1 LKIRIFLSALLLF
14 VFTCDRQLVGP
25 LRDNPFDNENE
36 ITSGDPFN
44 LQTKNLSDHIR
55 ISWGYTFETPTPE
68 SYYLYRIDSFGLDA
82 IYTGTDTTFQDNMVQ
97 WDSTYSYYVTAKIN
111 NKESPPPE
119 VTELPEVIRRIY
131 VGEGMGYTNIGN
143 ALEIVDSGNVVY
155 VMPGTYTES
164 IDFKGKKFKL
174 FCSGEAGSCIIDGDG
189 NGTVVTFSGGEDS
202 SSVLDG
208 FTITGGNNNDVYD
221 GGGMTIRTGSDPQ
234 IHNCTFTNN
243 SADFG
248 GGVFVRQKAKPKFI
262 GCNFETNTSTEDG
275 GAIFCDRDSQPV
287 IENCI
292 FSGNSSNTGDGGAI
306 AVDDASPI
314 ITNCT
319 FSGNFAAEGSG
330 GALSLSDLRDM
341 TINNSQFTSNTA
353 KKGGAVYIYD
363 AKDVQFTQC
372 SFESNSADFGGG
384 IYIDDSGMTP
394 VPVSFT
400 NCILW
405 QNSAYGGG
413 GIYSDESVVTVTYC
427 TLSGNSATQNEGGG
441 LYCKNS
447 SDAAIINSIFW
458 QNTADA
464 NPEVFYDD
472 NSTITI
478 TFSDIT
484 GGFTGE
490 GNLNANP
497 LFEDANNGDFHLKDG
512 SPYLDAS
519 DVGGEIGAYGGEN
532 GDWE

>member
-1 LKIRIFLSALLLF
+1 LKILIFLGILLLF
-14 VFTCDRQLVGP
+14 ITTCDRQLVGP
-25 LRDNPFDNENE
+25 LRDNPFDAENE

-44 LQTKNLSDHIR
+44 LQTINLSDHIL
-55 ISWGYTFETPTPE
+55 ITWEYTYETPTPE
-68 SYYLYRIDSFGLDA
+68 NYHLYRVNSSGIDTL
-82 IYTGTDTTFQDNMVQ
+82 YTGTNKTYEDNTVE

-111 NKESPPPE
+111 TKETQPPE
-119 VTELPEVIRRIY
+119 VSELPEVIRRIY
-131 VGEGMGYTNIGN
+131 VGAGMEYTNIGN

-155 VMPGTYTES
+155 VMPGSYMEK

-174 FCSGEAGSCIIDGDG
+174 FCSGEAGSCIIDGTG

-221 GGGMTIRTGSDPQ
+221 GGGMTIRTESDPLIQ
-234 IHNCTFTNN
+234 NCTFTNN
-243 SADFG
+243 SADG
-248 GGVFVRQKAKPKFI
+248 GGAVFSREKAKPTFI

-275 GAIFCDRDSQPV
+275 GAIFCDRDSKPK
-287 IENCI
+287 IENCTFI
-292 FSGNSSNTGDGGAI
+292 GNISTDGNGGAI

-319 FSGNFAAEGSG
+319 FIGNLAVEGSG
-330 GALSLSDLRDM
+330 GALSLSDLREV
-341 TINNSQFTSNTA
+341 TINNSQFISNTA

-363 AKDVQFTQC
+363 ANDVQFTQC
-372 SFESNSADFGGG
+372 RFESNNADFGGG
-384 IYIDDSGMTP
+384 IYIDDSGMTQ

-427 TLSGNSATQNEGGG
+427 TVSGNSASQNEGGG

-447 SDAAIINSIFW
+447 SEATVMNSIYW
-458 QNTADA
+458 QKTADV
-464 NPEVFYDD
+464 NPEIFHDG
-472 NSTITI
+472 NSTMTI
-478 TFSDIT
+478 TYSNIT
-484 GGFTGE
+484 GGFIGE
-490 GNLNANP
+490 GNLNTDPMFDDVNVGNFI
-497 LFEDANNGDFHLKDG
+497 LLTG
-512 SPYLDAS
+512 SPCDS
-519 DVGGEIGAYGGEN
+519 TDNNNTQMGAYGGEN
-532 GDWE
+532 GNW